1 MTWFKGKETGKAAV
15 ATTEHGT
22 TAHHRTLHVAHEVE
36 ERLAHFL
43 ITHNRMQA
51 RSGRPLM
58 HLLGV
63 SKNAHDGT
71 IDYSVRS
78 RVRDEEGKDHRF
90 DSTVRIYPSGHLRL
104 VR

>member
-1 MTWFKGKETGKAAV
+1 MTWFKGNGPEKQAA
-15 ATTEHGT
+15 TEHEPRS
-22 TAHHRTLHVAHEVE
+22 HQRPLHVAHEVE
-36 ERLAHFL
+36 ERLAKL
-43 ITHNRMQA
+43 LVTHHRLQE

-63 SKNAHDGT
+63 HQNQHDGT

-78 RVRDEEGKDHRF
+78 RVHDEHGKDRRF
-90 DSTVRIYPSGHLRL
+90 DSTIRLYPSGHLRL